1 MIEDAA
7 CPSTSCPLC
16 PCVPA
21 APAVVPL
28 QQQLPFSLNTA
39 GRCREGNV
47 TLCTAIAG
55 DPISLGTDFH
65 LERGPVSFFLALKR
79 QEEMGHWSSYMDV
92 GCLCLLVHSS
102 VLPAT
107 SMGGGGEKSW
117 DCGVFCSQTALT
129 FM

>member
-65 LERGPVSFFLALKR
+65 LEKGSCELFSSPEASRRDGALVILYGCRVLVPPGAFLCA
-79 QEEMGHWSSYMDV
+79 SS
-92 GCLCLLVHSS
+92 H
-102 VLPAT
+102 
-107 SMGGGGEKSW
+107 
-117 DCGVFCSQTALT
+117 
-129 FM
+129 